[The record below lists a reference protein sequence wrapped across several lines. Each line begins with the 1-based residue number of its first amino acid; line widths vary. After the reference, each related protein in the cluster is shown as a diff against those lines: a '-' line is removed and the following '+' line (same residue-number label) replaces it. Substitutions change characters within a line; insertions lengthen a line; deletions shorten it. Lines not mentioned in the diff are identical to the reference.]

1 MSTKTT
7 KKAAVVAEPVK
18 TTKVPAKPKVAAKV
32 APTKT
37 SAKPAAKGG
46 KKVANPKNASKN
58 AEAAAK
64 KKAEQQ
70 RYDAALLVAA
80 ERGLVTIIDELTAT
94 GAQDHWAAAVNMHIL
109 EVINNIQQNEACKDG
124 DYNPF
129 PSKNFVLLEDK
140 VVSGGK
146 KKTPVKSGKSD
157 TSTAAASK
165 KKKAPIRR
173 GTKPV
178 VEEPEE
184 EPEEDVEVTLDD
196 TPDDESAEAS
206 EEVKEE
212 VKEKKKVNI
221 TTFTR
226 DAKNYLG
233 FVVMRYVDD
242 YFSSPG
248 GKNVKN
254 RDDFTNFTY
263 TGVTKD
269 ITSHV
274 SRSVVT
280 TVNRM
285 HDLVSNL
292 QDRGVSENL
301 SKLVSAHLP
310 DRNSVMKF
318 MGEYLS
324 DYLKLV
330 GYVLAQQLWIS
341 RKTIN
346 QPAIEAVVRLL
357 EMGNHEALVN
367 AKVVTE
373 NESDYGLTCGFHRD
387 ARSYGDLT
395 MPKTPKKPRAPG
407 AKKGKTA
414 KAAKADDADDEVEPT
429 EDAEAEGDEVEED
442 AEDAEAEGDEAEGDD
457 AEEDA
462 EAEPEEEPEPEP
474 EPEPKKS
481 LKTLKKLK

>member
-1 MSTKTT
+1 MSTKAN
-7 KKAAVVAEPVK
+7 KKVAVVAEPSK
-18 TTKVPAKPKVAAKV
+18 TKVPAKPAVAAKV
-32 APTKT
+32 APSKA

-46 KKVANPKNASKN
+46 KKAAAPKNPESAAKRN
-58 AEAAAK
+58 AEK
-64 KKAEQQ
+64 Q

-80 ERGLVTIIDELTAT
+80 ERGLVTIIDELTAAS
-94 GAQDHWAAAVNMHIL
+94 AQDNWATAVNMHIL

-129 PSKNFVLLEDK
+129 PAKGFILLEDK
-140 VVSGGK
+140 IVSGGK
-146 KKTPVKSGKSD
+146 KKTPVKNGKSD
-157 TSTAAASK
+157 TSKAPSS
-165 KKKAPIRR
+165 KKAPIKR
-173 GTKPV
+173 GTKPA

-184 EPEEDVEVTLDD
+184 DAEEVEVALDD
-196 TPDDESAEAS
+196 TPDDESTETPD
-206 EEVKEE
+206 EVKDEP
-212 VKEKKKVNI
+212 KDKKKVNI

-248 GKNVKN
+248 GKSVKN
-254 RDDFTNFTY
+254 RVDFTNYTY
-263 TGVTKD
+263 TGITKD

-274 SRSVVT
+274 SRTVVT

-285 HDLVSNL
+285 NELVSNL
-292 QDRGVSENL
+292 QDRGVSESL

-324 DYLKLV
+324 DYLKLI

-357 EMGNHEALVN
+357 EMGNHGALVN
-367 AKVVTE
+367 ANVVNET
-373 NESDYGLTCGFHRD
+373 ESDYGLACGFYRD
-387 ARSYGDLT
+387 SRIYMDLT
-395 MPKTPKKPRAPG
+395 MPKAPKKPRAPS
-407 AKKGKTA
+407 AKKAKTP
-414 KAAKADDADDEVEPT
+414 KATKSD
-429 EDAEAEGDEVEED
+429 DAEADEPDEE
-442 AEDAEAEGDEAEGDD
+442 AEADEQ
-457 AEEDA
+457 EEDA
-462 EAEPEEEPEPEP
+462 EADEPDEEDAEADEPDEDAEADEQDEEDAEPEP